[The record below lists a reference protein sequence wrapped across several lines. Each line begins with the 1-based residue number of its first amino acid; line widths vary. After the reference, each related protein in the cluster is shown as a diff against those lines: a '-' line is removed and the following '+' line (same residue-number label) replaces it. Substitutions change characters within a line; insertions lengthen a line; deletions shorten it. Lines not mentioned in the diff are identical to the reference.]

1 VLFGIVAK
9 LRDVI
14 PDLIERDGCGH
25 DLVARVEH
33 RLDEARADLA
43 ARLATF

>member
-9 LRDVI
+9 LRD
-14 PDLIERDGCGH
+14 LIERDGCGH
-25 DLVARVEH
+25 DFVARVEH